1 MKNII
6 EKIIEWFKGAIAW
19 LKRNW
24 GKILESFKVIAL
36 FIVAGV
42 GIIASAGSLNFATTA
57 HEGIYAFAGGCNF
70 GIVAFAVYTLYKI
83 LFKK

>member
-1 MKNII
+1 MKNLI
-6 EKIIEWFKGAIAW
+6 EKLIAWFKTNKDRILTW
-19 LKRNW
+19 LKV
-24 GKILESFKVIAL
+24 LVL